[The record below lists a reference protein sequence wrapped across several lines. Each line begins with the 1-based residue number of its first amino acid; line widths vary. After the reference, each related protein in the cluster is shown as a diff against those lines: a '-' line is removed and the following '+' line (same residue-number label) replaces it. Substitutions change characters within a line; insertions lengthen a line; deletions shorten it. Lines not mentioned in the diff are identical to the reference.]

1 MRSRGAVGC
10 RKDDAVNILG
20 GMDTLSE
27 GRVTLGRAGHI
38 GADDQTDG
46 NVQEMGHR
54 LRVPVLQPDT

>member
-10 RKDDAVNILG
+10 RKDDAAQYTRRYG
-20 GMDTLSE
+20 YAQRGQSDA
-27 GRVTLGRAGHI
+27 GRAGHI